1 MTNTHA
7 NIKYIFVVGQTV
19 PSLSIMS
26 ILHCFLVTSF
36 FHRFLLYINGN
47 RYGDIPLILWEIGR
61 QRNDNPLTYY
71 FVLRCPF
78 GLTSKIIASVN
89 VHKSFSISLSH
100 RLEKA
105 YIFPFAFHED
115 LRKQH
120 RWKNKHFSTF
130 LTPVIPAF
138 KFSF

>member
-1 MTNTHA
+1 MGTPHPIPPPA
-7 NIKYIFVVGQTV
+7 HSLPPRKDRGEAIVFALENITRV
-19 PSLSIMS
+19 
-26 ILHCFLVTSF
+26 SF
-36 FHRFLLYINGN
+36 HERN
-47 RYGDIPLILWEIGR
+47 
-61 QRNDNPLTYY
+61 RNDNPLTYY
-71 FVLRCPF
+71 FALRCPF

-100 RLEKA
+100 RLEKS

-120 RWKNKHFSTF
+120 RWKNKYFSTF